1 MNSGGDIA
9 SYKYVA
15 NSLHGFEFGKASK
28 KNALPLQMRAD
39 CHLIALDRNPGRQG
53 NFLRRFWASRLHS
66 SRLWRLSGIDA
77 RDRWA
82 DIGPLVDG
90 RAEATMDG
98 KMRRY
103 DTELPSRG
111 GAGCYLSHLLVHK
124 RLLESG
130 DDAAF
135 VFEDDASIPHKSVD
149 ARVLVGVPS
158 DWDVVLLGCHGVQG
172 SGLAGEFRRIRRFV
186 GLHAYAISASGAH
199 KVLSAPVFPLVM
211 QIDAYLSWMALRGKL
226 KIYAT
231 RYNVVNQRVTKSD
244 IQSLHVTQNSIWLGR
259 YGFEH
264 EPEEGGSEGLLSKN
278 RATLEA
284 LKPNWTEIR
293 PFKDAMGSVEL
304 RASSW
309 TWTPWGR

>member
-1 MNSGGDIA
+1 MTPAVRADDEPRQPLILLRLDRIPHDAEDIETRQDGLRKLHVCAEGDGGVVPSADRVGGGD
-9 SYKYVA
+9 
-15 NSLHGFEFGKASK
+15 
-28 KNALPLQMRAD
+28 
-39 CHLIALDRNPGRQG
+39 
-53 NFLRRFWASRLHS
+53 
-66 SRLWRLSGIDA
+66 
-77 RDRWA
+77 
-82 DIGPLVDG
+82 
-90 RAEATMDG
+90 
-98 KMRRY
+98 
-103 DTELPSRG
+103 DTT
-111 GAGCYLSHLLVHK
+111 AG
-124 RLLESG
+124 LESG

-135 VFEDDASIPHKSVD
+135 VFEDDASIPRKSVD

>member
-1 MNSGGDIA
+1 MDFSPGGRQ
-9 SYKYVA
+9 
-15 NSLHGFEFGKASK
+15 
-28 KNALPLQMRAD
+28 KNALPLQMRGD
-39 CHLIALDRNPGRQG
+39 CHLIALDRNPGRQVS
-53 NFLRRFWASRLHS
+53 FLRRFWASKLHS

-82 DIGPLVDG
+82 EVGPLIDC
-90 RAEATMDG
+90 RAEATMNG

-135 VFEDDASIPHKSVD
+135 IFEDDAVVPRKGVD
-149 ARVLVGVPS
+149 AQVLTSFPD

-172 SGLAGEFRRIRRFV
+172 SGLAGDFRRIRRFV
-186 GLHAYAISASGAH
+186 GLHAYAISARGAH
-199 KVLSAPVFPLVM
+199 KVLSAPVFPLMM

-226 KIYAT
+226 KVYAT

-264 EPEEGGSEGLLSKN
+264 EPEESATESLLDSN
-278 RATLEA
+278 RMTLES
-284 LKPNWTEIR
+284 LRPSWTEMK
-293 PFKDAMGSVEL
+293 PCAEL

>member
-1 MNSGGDIA
+1 MRGDC
-9 SYKYVA
+9 Y
-15 NSLHGFEFGKASK
+15 
-28 KNALPLQMRAD
+28 
-39 CHLIALDRNPGRQG
+39 LIALDRNPGRQLK
-53 NFLRRFWASRLHS
+53 FLRRFWASRLRS

-82 DIGPLVDG
+82 DIGPLVDC
-90 RAEATMDG
+90 RAEATMAG
-98 KMRRY
+98 RMRRY

-135 VFEDDASIPHKSVD
+135 VFEDDASIPRKGLD
-149 ARVLVGVPS
+149 TQVLRGVPD
-158 DWDVVLLGCHGVQG
+158 DWDIVLLGCHGVQG
-172 SGLAGEFRRIRRFV
+172 SGLVGAFRAIRRFV
-186 GLHAYAISASGAH
+186 GLHAYAISARGAH

-244 IQSLHVTQNSIWLGR
+244 IQSLHVTQNSIWLGG

-264 EPEEGGSEGLLSKN
+264 EPEEGGSDCLFDKN
-278 RATLEA
+278 RRTLEA
-284 LKPNWTEIR
+284 LTPTWTEME
-293 PFKDAMGSVEL
+293 PFEGTMDCAEL
-304 RASSW
+304 RSSSW